1 VGEARAKAEVI
12 GTHIFQLYA
21 NLLSDE
27 SCQPWDKIVKAQME
41 SAPQED
47 LKGELYSKKGGKT
60 WESFLPCMIFHLLTM
75 FQHNLGKAVKYYIT
89 KTLKKTN
96 QVLLQQFFK

>member
-1 VGEARAKAEVI
+1 MNPTSHVTRLSRHRPKLPLERILREEV
-12 GTHIFQLYA
+12 HH
-21 NLLSDE
+21 
-27 SCQPWDKIVKAQME
+27 
-41 SAPQED
+41 
-47 LKGELYSKKGGKT
+47 KKGGKT